1 MGTHQSVEAIK
12 TGGATTKDF
21 LVVQLKGQWKGA
33 GRLEFLAPPSRLA
46 AVRLSRKIPPELCG
60 QVVARCMGAYEK
72 GFVLSGT
79 FVSPCERALWRE
91 IVARGVPVVRMSPD
105 PLPSVYA
112 PRAEEGRLF
121 AAGRLLVL
129 SRDIGVPPDRYTAW
143 HDANM
148 ALADLAC
155 QNGVSLYVCPDPRT
169 NRLQWIFRP

>member
-1 MGTHQSVEAIK
+1 MK
-12 TGGATTKDF
+12 
-21 LVVQLKGQWKGA
+21 VVQLEGQWKGA
-33 GRLEFLAPPSRLA
+33 GRLEFLVPPSRLA

-60 QVVARCMGAYEK
+60 QVVARCLGASAK
-72 GFVLSGT
+72 GFVLAGT
-79 FVSPCERALWRE
+79 FISPCERALWRE

-105 PLPSVYA
+105 PLPGVYA

-121 AAGRLLVL
+121 AEGRLLVL

-169 NRLQWIFRP
+169 NRLQWTFRPH